1 MDISEESYLLGGRRT
16 AGTTMAP
23 LTKDTSEVTN
33 SAAEAGGSNRAP
45 AKASPAGH
53 LRSDAVSLEVPVK
66 VHGSRVTEVAREIT
80 PHTEPFE
87 EQTSTMIVFPQGAV
101 IRMSTSVNVG
111 QMLVVTNLKSR
122 QDAICRVVKVRTFSN
137 LQGYVEVEFT
147 HKQPGYWSVYFP
159 SEGPATAN
167 KPAQPAAPA
176 PGVPIVK
183 QAPAASASDISW
195 APAPAP
201 AVTEKPAEAT
211 SFSPAI
217 KPAVADPQ
225 IDSPIKPE
233 PSFISIGLQEQVQP
247 AASTITAAPPAPITP
262 SFETLKKAPA
272 PEKANEGNVI
282 NFPSASVVAAIS
294 HPESHAPAPAVSS
307 VQAVHAGSAGSAE
320 TGELAA
326 TTSDESVRSTFGSL
340 SGGAT
345 LSAQRAASA
354 AASDEAL
361 DPYTGASAKSKTRAG
376 QNWILIA
383 AVITLLFVAVGAGV
397 FYIRM
402 QSANGNSAKSN
413 SPALTQPP
421 SAANLNAP
429 KTPEVSTAPSQVSN
443 PTRAT
448 IANPAPSIIVNG
460 NAPAEKHDS
469 PVSAN
474 RPGTPAKQD
483 APHVTSDMMN
493 ATLNSHPVSSQR
505 TGGEEAD
512 AAPSLDAA
520 AEPPASASGALPGV
534 IGSSDVASPPAPE
547 IKPDG
552 PVKVGGL
559 VKEPKLIFSTLPIY
573 PSAAKNSNVQGDV
586 VIRATIDKNGHVT
599 HTEVVSGPVMLRQS
613 ALDALSRWRYE
624 PSKLDGQP
632 VSVQMLVTIRFH
644 R

>member
-1 MDISEESYLLGGRRT
+1 
-16 AGTTMAP
+16 
-23 LTKDTSEVTN
+23 VTN
-33 SAAEAGGSNRAP
+33 SAVEAGSSNRGTP

-66 VHGSRVTEVAREIT
+66 VHGSRVTEVVREIT

-176 PGVPIVK
+176 PAVPVVK
-183 QAPAASASDISW
+183 QAPTASASDISW

-225 IDSPIKPE
+225 IDSPTKPE

-247 AASTITAAPPAPITP
+247 AASTITPAPPAPIAP

-282 NFPSASVVAAIS
+282 NFPSASVVAHPSAIS
-294 HPESHAPAPAVSS
+294 HPDSHAPAPALSS
-307 VQAVHAGSAGSAE
+307 MQEVHVGSAGSAE
-320 TGELAA
+320 LAA
-326 TTSDESVRSTFGSL
+326 TMSDESVRSSFGSL

-345 LSAQRAASA
+345 LSAQRPGSA
-354 AASDEAL
+354 AASDDAL
-361 DPYTGASAKSKTRAG
+361 DSYTGASAKSKTPAG

-383 AVITLLFVAVGAGV
+383 AVITLLFIAVGAGV
-397 FYIRM
+397 FYIRT
-402 QSANGNSAKSN
+402 QSASGNSAKSN
-413 SPALTQPP
+413 SRALTQPP
-421 SAANLNAP
+421 AAANLNAP
-429 KTPEVSTAPSQVSN
+429 KTPEVSAAPQVSN
-443 PTRAT
+443 PTRAA

-460 NAPAEKHDS
+460 SAPAEKHDS

-483 APHVTSDMMN
+483 APHVTPDMMN

-520 AEPPASASGALPGV
+520 AEPAASASGALPGV

-559 VKEPKLIFSTLPIY
+559 VKEPKLIFSSLPIY
-573 PSAAKNSNVQGDV
+573 PAAAKNANVQGDV
-586 VIRATIDKNGHVT
+586 VIRATIDKTGRVT
-599 HTEVVSGPVMLRQS
+599 HMEAISGPVMLRQS
-613 ALDALSRWRYE
+613 ALDALGRWKYE
-624 PSKLDGQP
+624 PSKLDGQT
-632 VSVQMLVTIRFH
+632 VSVQMLVTIKFH

>member
-122 QDAICRVVKVRTFSN
+122 QDAICCVVKVRTFSN

-176 PGVPIVK
+176 PAVPIVK

-225 IDSPIKPE
+225 IDSRIKPE

-262 SFETLKKAPA
+262 SFETLKKATA
-272 PEKANEGNVI
+272 PEKAHEGNVI

-326 TTSDESVRSTFGSL
+326 TTSDESVCSTFGSL

-345 LSAQRAASA
+345 LSAQRAVSA

-361 DPYTGASAKSKTRAG
+361 EPYTGASAKSKTRAG

-599 HTEVVSGPVMLRQS
+599 HTEVVSGPVMLRPA

>member
-1 MDISEESYLLGGRRT
+1 MLISEEPHLLGGRRS
-16 AGTTMAP
+16 AGITMAP

-33 SAAEAGGSNRAP
+33 PAAEAGSSNRGTP

-53 LRSDAVSLEVPVK
+53 LRSDAVSLEIPVK
-66 VHGSRVTEVAREIT
+66 VHGSRVTEVVREIT

-87 EQTSTMIVFPQGAV
+87 EQTSTMIVFPQGAG

-176 PGVPIVK
+176 P
-183 QAPAASASDISW
+183 
-195 APAPAP
+195 AP

-247 AASTITAAPPAPITP
+247 AASTITPAPPAPIIP

-282 NFPSASVVAAIS
+282 NFPSASVVAHPSAIS
-294 HPESHAPAPAVSS
+294 HPDSHAPAPALSS
-307 VQAVHAGSAGSAE
+307 MQEVHVGSAGSAE
-320 TGELAA
+320 LAA
-326 TTSDESVRSTFGSL
+326 TMSDESVRSSFGSL

-345 LSAQRAASA
+345 LSAQRPGSA
-354 AASDEAL
+354 AASDDAL
-361 DPYTGASAKSKTRAG
+361 DSYSGASAKSKTPAG

-383 AVITLLFVAVGAGV
+383 AVITLLFIAIGAGV
-397 FYIRM
+397 FYVRM
-402 QSANGNSAKSN
+402 QSANGSSPKSG
-413 SPALTQPP
+413 PPTLTQPP

-429 KTPEVSTAPSQVSN
+429 KTPEVSAASAQVSN
-443 PTRAT
+443 PTRAA
-448 IANPAPSIIVNG
+448 IANPSPSIIVNG

-469 PVSAN
+469 PVSGN
-474 RPGTPAKQD
+474 RPGPASKQD

-505 TGGEEAD
+505 TG
-512 AAPSLDAA
+512 
-520 AEPPASASGALPGV
+520 
-534 IGSSDVASPPAPE
+534 
-547 IKPDG
+547 
-552 PVKVGGL
+552 
-559 VKEPKLIFSTLPIY
+559 
-573 PSAAKNSNVQGDV
+573 
-586 VIRATIDKNGHVT
+586 R
-599 HTEVVSGPVMLRQS
+599 
-613 ALDALSRWRYE
+613 
-624 PSKLDGQP
+624 
-632 VSVQMLVTIRFH
+632 
-644 R
+644 

>member
-1 MDISEESYLLGGRRT
+1 
-16 AGTTMAP
+16 
-23 LTKDTSEVTN
+23 VTN
-33 SAAEAGGSNRAP
+33 SAVEAGSSNRGTP

-66 VHGSRVTEVAREIT
+66 VHGSRVTEVVREIT

-176 PGVPIVK
+176 PAVPVVK
-183 QAPAASASDISW
+183 QAPTASASDISW

-225 IDSPIKPE
+225 IDSPTKPE

-247 AASTITAAPPAPITP
+247 AASTITPAPPAPIAP

-282 NFPSASVVAAIS
+282 NFPSASVVAHPSAIS
-294 HPESHAPAPAVSS
+294 HPDSHAPAPALSS
-307 VQAVHAGSAGSAE
+307 MQEVHVGSAGSAE
-320 TGELAA
+320 LAA
-326 TTSDESVRSTFGSL
+326 TMSDESVRSSFGSL

-345 LSAQRAASA
+345 LSAQRPGSA
-354 AASDEAL
+354 AASDDAL
-361 DPYTGASAKSKTRAG
+361 DSYTGASAKSKTPAG

-383 AVITLLFVAVGAGV
+383 AVITLLFIAVGAGV
-397 FYIRM
+397 FYIRT
-402 QSANGNSAKSN
+402 QSASGNSAKSN
-413 SPALTQPP
+413 SRALTQPP
-421 SAANLNAP
+421 AAANLNAP
-429 KTPEVSTAPSQVSN
+429 KTPEVSAAPQVSN
-443 PTRAT
+443 PTRAA

-460 NAPAEKHDS
+460 SAPAEKHDS

-483 APHVTSDMMN
+483 APHVTPDMMN

-520 AEPPASASGALPGV
+520 AEPAASASGALPGV

-573 PSAAKNSNVQGDV
+573 PAAAKNSNIEGDV
-586 VIRATIDKNGHVT
+586 VIRATIDKTGRVT
-599 HTEVVSGPVMLRQS
+599 HTEAISGPAMLRQS
-613 ALDALSRWRYE
+613 ALDALGRWKYE

-632 VSVQMLVTIRFH
+632 VSVQMLVTIKFH

>member
-201 AVTEKPAEAT
+201 AVTEKPAGAT

-326 TTSDESVRSTFGSL
+326 TTSDENMRSTFGSL

>member
-233 PSFISIGLQEQVQP
+233 PSVISIGLQEQVQP

-320 TGELAA
+320 TGALAA
-326 TTSDESVRSTFGSL
+326 TTSDESVRSTFEGL
-340 SGGAT
+340 SGVAT

-354 AASDEAL
+354 VASDEAL

-505 TGGEEAD
+505 TGGEESD
-512 AAPSLDAA
+512 AATRS
-520 AEPPASASGALPGV
+520 
-534 IGSSDVASPPAPE
+534 
-547 IKPDG
+547 
-552 PVKVGGL
+552 
-559 VKEPKLIFSTLPIY
+559 
-573 PSAAKNSNVQGDV
+573 Q
-586 VIRATIDKNGHVT
+586 
-599 HTEVVSGPVMLRQS
+599 
-613 ALDALSRWRYE
+613 
-624 PSKLDGQP
+624 
-632 VSVQMLVTIRFH
+632 
-644 R
+644 

>member
-1 MDISEESYLLGGRRT
+1 MLISEEPYLLGGRRT
-16 AGTTMAP
+16 AGITMAP

-33 SAAEAGGSNRAP
+33 PAAEAGSSNRGTP

-53 LRSDAVSLEVPVK
+53 LRSDAVSLEIPVK
-66 VHGSRVTEVAREIT
+66 VHGSRVTEVVREIT

-87 EQTSTMIVFPQGAV
+87 EQTSTMIVFPQGAG

-176 PGVPIVK
+176 P
-183 QAPAASASDISW
+183 
-195 APAPAP
+195 AP

-247 AASTITAAPPAPITP
+247 AASTITPAPPAPIIP

-282 NFPSASVVAAIS
+282 NFPSASVVAHPSAIS
-294 HPESHAPAPAVSS
+294 HPDSHAPAPALSS
-307 VQAVHAGSAGSAE
+307 MQEVHVGSAGSAE
-320 TGELAA
+320 LAA
-326 TTSDESVRSTFGSL
+326 TMSDESVRSTFGSL

-345 LSAQRAASA
+345 LSAQRPASA
-354 AASDEAL
+354 AASDDAL
-361 DPYTGASAKSKTRAG
+361 DSFSGTSAKSKTPAG

-383 AVITLLFVAVGAGV
+383 AVITLLFIAVGAGV
-397 FYIRM
+397 CYVRL
-402 QSANGNSAKSN
+402 QSANGSSPKSG
-413 SPALTQPP
+413 PPTLTQPP

-429 KTPEVSTAPSQVSN
+429 KTPEVSAASAQVSN
-443 PTRAT
+443 PTRAA
-448 IANPAPSIIVNG
+448 IANPSPSIIVNG
-460 NAPAEKHDS
+460 NAPTEKHDS
-469 PVSAN
+469 PVSGN
-474 RPGTPAKQD
+474 RPGPAPKQD

-493 ATLNSHPVSSQR
+493 ATLNSHPDSSQR
-505 TGGEEAD
+505 TGGEEAN

-520 AEPPASASGALPGV
+520 AEPPASAIGALPGV
-534 IGSSDVASPPAPE
+534 IGPSDVASPPAPE

-632 VSVQMLVTIRFH
+632 VSVRMLS
-644 R
+644 

>member
-1 MDISEESYLLGGRRT
+1 
-16 AGTTMAP
+16 MAP
-23 LTKDTSEVTN
+23 LTKDTSEATN
-33 SAAEAGGSNRAP
+33 SAVEAGSSNRSTQ

-53 LRSDAVSLEVPVK
+53 LRSDAVSLEIPVK
-66 VHGSRVTEVAREIT
+66 VHGSRVTEVVREIT

-176 PGVPIVK
+176 PAVPIVK

-225 IDSPIKPE
+225 IDSPTKPE

-247 AASTITAAPPAPITP
+247 AASTITPAPPAPMTP

-272 PEKANEGNVI
+272 PEKAHEGNVI
-282 NFPSASVVAAIS
+282 NFPSASVLAPPSAVS
-294 HPESHAPAPAVSS
+294 HPDSHAPAPTVSS
-307 VQAVHAGSAGSAE
+307 VQEVHIGSAGSAE
-320 TGELAA
+320 LGEVAA
-326 TTSDESVRSTFGSL
+326 TSDESARSAFGSL

-345 LSAQRAASA
+345 LSAQLPASA
-354 AASDEAL
+354 AASDEAS
-361 DPYTGASAKSKTRAG
+361 DSYTGASAKSKTPAG
-376 QNWILIA
+376 QNWILVA

-402 QSANGNSAKSN
+402 QPANGNSAKSN

-421 SAANLNAP
+421 SAANFNAP
-429 KTPEVSTAPSQVSN
+429 KTPEVSAAPSQVSN
-443 PTRAT
+443 PTRAA
-448 IANPAPSIIVNG
+448 IANPAPSLIVNG
-460 NAPAEKHDS
+460 DAPAEKHDS
-469 PVSAN
+469 PVSGN
-474 RPGTPAKQD
+474 RPVTAAKQD
-483 APHVTSDMMN
+483 APRVTSDMMN

-505 TGGEEAD
+505 TGGEEAN

-559 VKEPKLIFSTLPIY
+559 VKEPKLIFSSLPIY
-573 PSAAKNSNVQGDV
+573 PIAAKKSNIEGDV
-586 VIRATIDKNGHVT
+586 VIRATIDKTGRVT
-599 HTEVVSGPVMLRQS
+599 HTEAISGPVMLRQS
-613 ALDALSRWRYE
+613 ALDALGRWKYE

-632 VSVQMLVTIRFH
+632 VSVQMLVTIKFH